1 MLIKRF
7 LLNRLMK
14 TEEEFR
20 IMKETWKQKLKL
32 IIMHRYVLILINLL
46 LLSIVIS
53 IIIELFDL
61 VKTPE
66 NDTKEMIDM
75 CDGIAIILYG
85 YGVALKLRD
94 EIMKLFKLY
103 PGFATR
109 LQTGI
114 DALCHKYGIYFL
126 LLGLAQEILVQIVV
140 IPNRALNTEG
150 KESYIFAVCL
160 FMQVIV
166 SFLFIKSS
174 ILLLRLP
181 YTAKTKGK

>member
-1 MLIKRF
+1 MKR
-7 LLNRLMK
+7 
-14 TEEEFR
+14 
-20 IMKETWKQKLKL
+20 TWKQQISL
-32 IIMHRYVLILINLL
+32 IIMHRYVLVLINFL

-66 NDTKEMIDM
+66 DDTKEMIDM

-109 LQTGI
+109 LQAGI
-114 DALCHKYGIYFL
+114 DSLCHKYGIYFI
-126 LLGLAQEILVQIVV
+126 LLGLAQEILVQLIV

-150 KESYIFAVCL
+150 KESYIFAICL
-160 FMQVIV
+160 FIQVIV
-166 SFLFIKSS
+166 SILFVKSS
-174 ILLLRLP
+174 IHLLRLP
-181 YTAKTKGK
+181 HTVKSKQK